1 MAKIDRRGRR
11 ARYGMPF
18 GLFNH
23 QVLHFKDDN
32 VREPRAIV
40 FANSLGTDLRIW
52 DDVAAQFAGAFRV
65 LRYDLRGHGL
75 SEAPP
80 GPYSIDDHVGDLGAL
95 LDAREIRGATLVGV
109 SVGGMVALGLAAQR
123 SDLVHA
129 LVLCDT
135 AHKIGTSGLWNARI
149 EAIRERGIG
158 AIADAIL
165 ERWFSSEF
173 RRTRST
179 ELAGYRNMLA
189 RMPGEGYVATCA
201 AVRDADLTEACRRLT
216 QPTLCLAGEEDS
228 VTPPELVRSLSAL
241 IPNAAFATVP
251 GAGHLPCVE
260 QPKALASRI
269 EAFMRRS

>member
-1 MAKIDRRGRR
+1 
-11 ARYGMPF
+11 MPF

-23 QVLHFKDDN
+23 QVLYFKDET

-52 DDVAAQFAGAFRV
+52 DDVAAYFAGAFRI

-95 LDAREIRGATLVGV
+95 LDAREIMGAIVVGL
-109 SVGGMVALGLAAQR
+109 SVGGMIALGLAAR
-123 SDLVHA
+123 RADLVHA

-135 AHKIGTSGLWNARI
+135 AHRIGTSGMWNARI
-149 EAIRERGIG
+149 AAIREGGMG
-158 AIADAIL
+158 AIADAVL

-173 RRTRST
+173 RRTRSV
-179 ELAGYRNMLA
+179 ELVGYRNMLA
-189 RMPGEGYVATCA
+189 RMPVEGYVGTCA
-201 AVRDADLTEACRRLT
+201 AVRDADLTEASRGLM

-241 IPNAAFATVP
+241 IPNAAFAMVP
-251 GAGHLPCVE
+251 EAGHLPCIE

-269 EAFMRRS
+269 ETFVRSN